1 MDFSEHGKK
10 EENKDPNRDLE
21 TFWRFARSFTCTKE
35 MRLRLNHLEDI
46 AVLTEARRVDLL
58 PTFRRLERLEVHG
71 AHWGKGKDAALATLN
86 LLRCCPMLSALR
98 INLTAKHDDK
108 TRVSQK
114 EIQIAA
120 LLGPHHHLFRCLRSS
135 LKRVGLQFHVEKS
148 DCLGVKLINFFAEN
162 AMVLEEMYI
171 DTEEKTL
178 SEHMKLK
185 TEKWNSKRRK
195 LGASCFVVLPLNS
208 RFYKEREI

>member
-1 MDFSEHGKK
+1 
-10 EENKDPNRDLE
+10 
-21 TFWRFARSFTCTKE
+21 
-35 MRLRLNHLEDI
+35 
-46 AVLTEARRVDLL
+46 
-58 PTFRRLERLEVHG
+58 
-71 AHWGKGKDAALATLN
+71 
-86 LLRCCPMLSALR
+86 MLSALR

-120 LLGPHHHLFRCLRSS
+120 LLGPHHHLFRCLRGS

-171 DTEEKTL
+171 DGGDERFCK
-178 SEHMKLK
+178 HMDPK
-185 TEKWNSKRRK
+185 TEKWNSRRK
-195 LGASCFVVLPLNS
+195 KLRATNFVILPLK
-208 RFYKEREI
+208 R